1 MENVKKVAN
10 STIKNEAKVKKKFK
24 FNSSYLY
31 VLPWVIGF
39 LVFKLNP
46 FIDALVLSLQQ
57 NNLFVHQNLLDLKT
71 IVTY

>member
-31 VLPWVIGF
+31 VLP
-39 LVFKLNP
+39 
-46 FIDALVLSLQQ
+46 
-57 NNLFVHQNLLDLKT
+57 
-71 IVTY
+71 